1 MSNTFNII
9 IKENTPKINLMIS
22 NEKYDFYLIDNLN
35 IDHTYDNLRNI
46 VNKIFIDSGS
56 IKSSVRNMYVNRI
69 IKDNN
74 IMSLVYPT
82 NQLSRPTYT
91 KIKEHIN
98 ISSGIIFKPN
108 EKYFDPYDEFVID
121 ISPIYNTETI
131 YLAFF
136 EFIHNE
142 TYIVMDLYQT
152 TYEEIHNMSTK
163 LLDNMKPNIILDL
176 DKTLILC
183 KIDCN
188 KNYYNIF
195 IEDLVIEDNYS
206 IMIRP
211 GAQEF
216 IYRLSQFANIYIVTA
231 ADITY
236 ARNIITEANKIYWS
250 SSYDNNKYKANIKL
264 QNVFSVR
271 QNNNYAI
278 PKTFNTAIPI
288 NFIDTKMK
296 NKIICLAV
304 DDNIDAWAIEDRHNV
319 IQIKPFEPIN
329 ILPDDLLCIIDYLE
343 RHFLV

>member
-1 MSNTFNII
+1 MANTFNII
-9 IKENTPKINLMIS
+9 IKETTPKINIMINKES
-22 NEKYDFYLIDNLN
+22 YDFYLIDNLN
-35 IDHTYDNLRNI
+35 IDHTYDNLRNL

-56 IKSSVRNMYVNRI
+56 IISSVRNMYVNRI

-74 IMSLVYPT
+74 IMSLVFPT
-82 NQLSRPTYT
+82 NQLSQTIYT
-91 KIKEHIN
+91 KIEEHIN
-98 ISSGIIFKPN
+98 ISSGIIFKPTD
-108 EKYFDPYDEFVID
+108 KYFDPYDEFVID
-121 ISPIYNTETI
+121 ISPHSNTETI

-136 EFIHNE
+136 EFIHNN

-152 TYEEIHNMSTK
+152 TYEEIHILSTK

-195 IEDLVIEDNYS
+195 IEDFVIEDNYS

-216 IYRLSQFANIYIVTA
+216 IYRLSQFANIYILTA

-236 ARNIITEANKIYWS
+236 ARNIITEANKIFWS
-250 SSYDNNKYKANIKL
+250 SSYDNTKYKATIKL

-271 QNNNYAI
+271 LNYNYVS
-278 PKTFNTAIPI
+278 PKTFNNAIPL
-288 NFIDTKMK
+288 NFIDNKIK

-304 DDNIDAWAIEDRHNV
+304 DDNINAWALEDRHNV

-329 ILPDDLLCIIDYLE
+329 ISSDDLLCIIDYME

>member
-9 IKENTPKINLMIS
+9 IKETTPKINIMLC
-22 NEKYDFYLIDNLN
+22 NEPYDFYLIDNLN
-35 IDHTYDNLRNI
+35 IDFTYDNLKTLL
-46 VNKIFIDSGS
+46 NKIFIDSGS
-56 IKSSVRNMYVNRI
+56 IISSVRNLYVNRI

-74 IMSLVYPT
+74 IISLVYPT
-82 NQLSRPTYT
+82 SQLSQPIYT
-91 KIKEHIN
+91 KMKEHIN
-98 ISSGIIFKPN
+98 LSSGIIFKPT

-121 ISPIYNTETI
+121 INPISNTEII

-136 EFIHNE
+136 ELIHNDM
-142 TYIVMDLYQT
+142 YIIMDLYQT
-152 TYEEIHNMSTK
+152 TYTEICNMSTK
-163 LLDNMKPNIILDL
+163 LLDTMKPNIILDL

-195 IEDLVIEDNYS
+195 IEDFVIEDNYS

-236 ARNIITEANKIYWS
+236 ARNVITEANKIYWL
-250 SSYDNNKYKANIKL
+250 SSYDNTKYKAMIKL

-271 QNNNYAI
+271 QNYNYVI
-278 PKTFNTAIPI
+278 PKSFNSAIPI
-288 NFIDTKMK
+288 NFIDNKMK

-319 IQIKPFEPIN
+319 IEIKPFEPIN
-329 ILPDDLLCIIDYLE
+329 ISPDDLLCIIDYLE